1 MGVLERMVILP
12 ETRSGRMKLRW
23 VNWLTNWI
31 TSVRSRLS
39 NDIIT
44 VRALLWI
51 SDLSTWGISPGSV
64 ARVAVGAAGAGA
76 GCGRVAGGGGCA
88 RVAAGGCGRAGP
100 AGRGGCCAAL
110 GGRTPG
116 RIGAGA
122 WACGRP
128 LASVWA
134 REGVAAR
141 SAATGSR
148 KGQRT

>member
-1 MGVLERMVILP
+1 MGVLERMVIFP

-51 SDLSTWGISPGSV
+51 SDLSTCGMSPGSV
-64 ARVAVGAAGAGA
+64 ARVATGGAGAAGGGA
-76 GCGRVAGGGGCA
+76 GCVRVAGGGCA
-88 RVAAGGCGRAGP
+88 RAGP
-100 AGRGGCCAAL
+100 AGRTGCCVPV
-110 GGRTPG
+110 GGRRPG
-116 RIGAGA
+116 RIGRAGP

-134 REGVAAR
+134 REGAAAR
-141 SAATGSR
+141 SAASGSR
-148 KGQRT
+148 KSQRT